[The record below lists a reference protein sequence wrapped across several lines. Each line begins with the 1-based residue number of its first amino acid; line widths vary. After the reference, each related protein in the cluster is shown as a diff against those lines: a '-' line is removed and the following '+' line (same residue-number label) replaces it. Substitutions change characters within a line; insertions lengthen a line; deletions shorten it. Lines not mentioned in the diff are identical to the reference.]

1 MRMTL
6 IDWLIPVALFLTLVV
21 FALRTRKYSDSVSG
35 FLAANRCAG
44 RYLVCVAYNMAQV
57 GIITLVWYFQQ
68 YYDTGFTS
76 IWWGLVENPLM
87 IVIALTG
94 WVAYR
99 FRETRAL
106 TLAQFLEI
114 RYSRS
119 FRVFCG
125 FIAFLAGVLNY
136 AVFPAVSA
144 RFFIWICGL
153 PPSFTLVGAT
163 VETFP
168 FLMLLLLST
177 AIFFVFLGG
186 QIAVMVTDFLQ
197 GVFCNITFLVIILY
211 LLMKFSWGEIG
222 ETMLAAPAG
231 KSMVDPLGIGAES
244 QFNAFYWLISAF
256 ILFYTMRAWQ
266 GDQGYNAA
274 AITPHEAKMATV
286 LSGWRW
292 RVLML
297 VALVIP
303 VCVKVFLTHPN
314 YTAAAQPVQDAI
326 AALPNA
332 TAQAEGRVPL
342 ALGLMLPA
350 GLLGMF
356 VAAMF
361 GAYLS
366 TDDTYL
372 HSWATIFV
380 QDVVLPIRQAVTDA
394 PLSTAVHLWLVKGS
408 VLGIA
413 AFAFLFG
420 LYFELNQYVAMWSAL
435 TASVFV
441 AGAGSVIIGGLYWSR
456 GTAKAAWSSML
467 VGIVVSAFGI
477 VVKNQYWMF
486 ESLFG
491 EGGVPALV
499 AHIHESSWIS
509 GQVLT
514 FIAMASAISAY
525 VGVSLLMPEK
535 PFDLDR
541 MLYRGKYRELLPESE
556 RDFREEYGSSLPL
569 WMQKIGFSR
578 EYSRADTWITTLTVL
593 WPLAFTLLFIAGT
606 VYAVF
611 VGIPE
616 EWWVSFWKYWTWL
629 VFAVGCVIVVWFT
642 IGGFRDLNRMYA
654 HLEKYRADR
663 RDDGSVSSDS
673 MQKDR
678 DG

>member
-6 IDWLIPVALFLTLVV
+6 IDWLIPAALFATLVA
-21 FALRTRKYSDSVSG
+21 FALRTRRYSNSVSG
-35 FLAANRCAG
+35 FLSANRCAG

-68 YYDTGFTS
+68 YYDSGYTS

-99 FRETRAL
+99 LRETRAL
-106 TLAQFLEI
+106 TLAQFLEV
-114 RYSRS
+114 RYSKA

-125 FIAFLAGVLNY
+125 FIAFVAGVLNY
-136 AVFPAVSA
+136 AIFPAVSA

-153 PPSFTLVGAT
+153 PDGFTVLGQEVG
-163 VETFP
+163 TFP
-168 FLMLLLLST
+168 FLMALLLSS

-186 QIAVMVTDFLQ
+186 QISVMVTDFLQ
-197 GVFCNITFLVIILY
+197 GVFCNITFLVVILY
-211 LLMKFSWGEIG
+211 LLVQFGWGNIG
-222 ETMLAAPAG
+222 ETLLAQPAG
-231 KSMVDPLGIGAES
+231 KSMLDPLDIGAES

-266 GDQGYNAA
+266 GDQGYNSA

-303 VCVKVFLTHPN
+303 ICVKVFLTHPDF
-314 YTAAAQPVQDAI
+314 AAQAAPVHDAI
-326 AALPNA
+326 AAMPA
-332 TAQAEGRVPL
+332 GTTAAQQAEARVPM
-342 ALGLMLPA
+342 ALGLILPA
-350 GLLGMF
+350 GILGMF

-380 QDVVLPIRQAVTDA
+380 QDVVLPIRSAFTDR
-394 PLSTAVHLWLVKGS
+394 PLTTRMHLWLVKGA
-408 VLGIA
+408 VLAIA
-413 AFAFLFG
+413 LFAFWFG
-420 LYFELNQYVAMWSAL
+420 LSYKPNQYVAMWSAL

-456 GTAKAAWSSML
+456 GTTQGAWAAMCT
-467 VGIVVSAFGI
+467 GIGISAFGI
-477 VVKNQYWMF
+477 MAKDGYWVF
-486 ESLFG
+486 ERIFG
-491 EGGVPALV
+491 EGAVPAWI
-499 AHIHESSWIS
+499 AWIHGNSWIS

-514 FIAMASAISAY
+514 FAAMASAILAY
-525 VGVSLLMPEK
+525 VSVSLATCFA

-541 MLYRGKYRELLPESE
+541 MLFRGRYRELLPESE
-556 RDFREEYGSSLPL
+556 RDFREDHDTRLPA
-569 WMQKIGFSR
+569 WMQKLGFTR
-578 EYSRADTWITTLTVL
+578 EYSRGDTWITAVTVA
-593 WPLAFTLLFIAGT
+593 WPLAFTVL
-606 VYAVF
+606 F
-611 VGIPE
+611 VGVTLYAWLFGLE
-616 EWWVSFWKYWTWL
+616 DSWWLAFWEFWTWL
-629 VFAVGCVIVVWFT
+629 IFAAGCVIVVWFT
-642 IGGFRDLNRMYA
+642 IGGFRDLRRMYA
-654 HLEKYRADR
+654 HLERYAADE
-663 RDDGSVSSDS
+663 RDDGSVDAR
-673 MQKDR
+673 KAR
-678 DG
+678 R

>member
-6 IDWLIPVALFLTLVV
+6 IDWLIPAALLAVLV
-21 FALRTRKYSDSVSG
+21 FAALRTRRYSDTVSG

-114 RYSRS
+114 RYSRG

-153 PPSFTLVGAT
+153 PPEFTVAGAT
-163 VETFP
+163 IETFP
-168 FLMLLLLST
+168 FLMAVLLSS

-186 QIAVMVTDFLQ
+186 QISVMVTDFLQ
-197 GVFCNITFLVIILY
+197 GIFCNITFLVVILY
-211 LLMKFSWGEIG
+211 LLAKFSWGEIG
-222 ETMLAAPAG
+222 ETLLASPAG

-314 YTAAAQPVQDAI
+314 YSAAAQPVRDAI

-350 GLLGMF
+350 GILGMF

-380 QDVVLPIRQAVTDA
+380 QDVVLPIRQAFTDA

-413 AFAFLFG
+413 VFAFLFG

-456 GTAKAAWSSML
+456 GTARAAWASML
-467 VGIVVSAFGI
+467 VGIAVSAFGI
-477 VVKNQYWMF
+477 IVKNQYWLM
-486 ESLFG
+486 EWLFG
-491 EGGVPALV
+491 TTDAVPGFI
-499 AHIHESSWIS
+499 AHMHASSWIS

-514 FIAMASAISAY
+514 FAAMASAITVY
-525 VGVSLLMPEK
+525 VGVSLVMPEK

-541 MLYRGKYRELLPESE
+541 MLFRGKYRALLPESE
-556 RDFREEYGSSLPL
+556 RDFRQEHAGELPA
-569 WMQKIGFSR
+569 WMEKIGFSR
-578 EYSRADTWITTLTVL
+578 EYSRTDTWITAITVL
-593 WPLAFTLLFIAGT
+593 WPLAFTLLFILGT
-606 VYAVF
+606 AYAMT
-611 VGIPE
+611 VGISQE
-616 EWWVSFWKYWTWL
+616 AWLAFWQYWTWL
-629 VFAVGCVIVVWFT
+629 VFGTGCVIVVWFT
-642 IGGFRDLNRMYA
+642 IGGFRDLRRMYA
-654 HLEKYRADR
+654 HLEKYGADA
-663 RDDGSVSSDS
+663 RDDGAVE
-673 MQKDR
+673 KRR
-678 DG
+678 DA